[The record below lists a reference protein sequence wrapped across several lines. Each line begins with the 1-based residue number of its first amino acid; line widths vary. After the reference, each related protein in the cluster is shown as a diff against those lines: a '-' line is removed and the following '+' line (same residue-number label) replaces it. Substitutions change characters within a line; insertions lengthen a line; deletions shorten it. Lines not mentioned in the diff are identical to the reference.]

1 MAPAIVLHPF
11 PPELAAG
18 SGGGGGGATCS
29 RGFEPALVVE
39 LFCSDEDEG
48 LLNGP
53 VSLAVF
59 SGQGSGGG
67 GGCGGGGALDKWN
80 MVVVGVGGG

>member
-39 LFCSDEDEG
+39 LFCSDENEG
-48 LLNGP
+48 LLDGP
-53 VSLAVF
+53 VALAVF
-59 SGQGSGGG
+59 SG
-67 GGCGGGGALDKWN
+67 
-80 MVVVGVGGG
+80 